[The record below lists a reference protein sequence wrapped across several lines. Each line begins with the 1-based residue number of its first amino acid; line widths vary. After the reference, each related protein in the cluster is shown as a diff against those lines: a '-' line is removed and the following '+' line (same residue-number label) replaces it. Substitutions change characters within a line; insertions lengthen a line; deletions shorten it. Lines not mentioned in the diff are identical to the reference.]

1 MTDRLRQISL
11 HVLDIDRAV
20 EFYRDV
26 LDLTLIA
33 RFGSLAFFDLDGVR
47 LLVST
52 PEGALTGNSVLY
64 LAVDDLASRRAL
76 LESRGVHFVDEPHR
90 IFDDPTGIFG
100 EPGHAEWMT
109 FFEDPEGNL
118 LALSARVPSS

>member
-1 MTDRLRQISL
+1 MTGRLRQISL
-11 HVLDIDRAV
+11 HVLDVDRAV

-52 PEGALTGNSVLY
+52 PEGALRGNSVLY